1 MSQAA
6 RSYDLPPPLLEASHV
21 LVESSPIGPYRYDV
35 CADLCSA
42 QGPPS
47 DVLIVTYR
55 GLRPERLVPDRLV
68 SDRDLGDGGEA
79 SDASRSSSERRSDGA
94 PSVDVIAVRP
104 DDPSDAVRDR
114 LADLPV
120 DASVDA
126 VDPSASLTRLGVLVD
141 KHLRQYDDA
150 ADPVVCF
157 DSITPLILYSDVD
170 RAHRFLNSLRDLVDE
185 AGGHA
190 HYHFDP
196 DAHDESVR
204 QRLRTLFDAAVTVD
218 DDGDI
223 ATVDRRPDWP
233 A

>member
-1 MSQAA
+1 MSQAG
-6 RSYDLPPPLLEASHV
+6 RSYELPPPLLEAAHV

-35 CADLCSA
+35 CADLCRA

-55 GLRPERLVPDRLV
+55 GLRPERLVT
-68 SDRDLGDGGEA
+68 DRDLDDGG
-79 SDASRSSSERRSDGA
+79 
-94 PSVDVIAVRP
+94 PSVDVITVRP

-114 LADLPV
+114 LADLPADV
-120 DASVDA
+120 SVDA
-126 VDPSASLTRLGVLVD
+126 VDPSASLTTLGVLVD
-141 KHLRQYDDA
+141 KHLQRYGDD

-170 RAHRFLNSLRDLVDE
+170 RAHRFLDSLRDLVE
-185 AGGHA
+185 AAGGRA

-196 DAHDESVR
+196 DAHDETVR
-204 QRLRTLFDAAVTVD
+204 QRLRTLFDAAVTVG

-223 ATVDRRPDWP
+223 ASVDRRPDWP

>member
-6 RSYDLPPPLLEASHV
+6 HSYELPPPLLEASHV

-35 CADLCSA
+35 CADLCRA
-42 QGPPS
+42 RDPPS

-55 GLRPERLVPDRLV
+55 GLRPERLVPDR
-68 SDRDLGDGGEA
+68 DLGDE
-79 SDASRSSSERRSDGA
+79 A
-94 PSVDVIAVRP
+94 PSVDVITVRP
-104 DDPSDAVRDR
+104 DDPSDALRER
-114 LADLPV
+114 LADVPIDV
-120 DASVDA
+120 SVDA
-126 VDPSASLTRLGVLVD
+126 VDPSASLTKLGVQID
-141 KHLRQYDDA
+141 KRLQQYDDD

-157 DSITPLILYSDVD
+157 DSITPLILYSGVD
-170 RAHRFLNSLRDLVDE
+170 RAHRFLNSLRDLVDG

-196 DAHDESVR
+196 DAHDETVR

-223 ATVDRRPDWP
+223 ASVDRRPDWP